1 MPLERTKENA
11 EKNVSF
17 NTSMSAPL
25 LRQSC
30 GQEEFIMSPVP
41 STQDG
46 KSKFHKKRVVTL
58 RHGDSLEND
67 RFMYHPYILSYY
79 EGENGKGQ
87 RQPRYRS
94 KLPKQSS
101 DENRDFAAMSVPNL
115 YKSADNLDSE
125 MDTERDFP
133 SALRRPNPRI
143 VIPES
148 SIESQE
154 LPNESSQNNCEC
166 PKPDNLSCPVPTI
179 YFTDGM
185 RSVDFILVWDA
196 FTEDAVKPEAQEKRK
211 IFEANLAKE
220 GLELEYVPQESNGLN
235 FVKIHAPQEV
245 LRRYGEILKLRMPMR
260 EELCKAPR
268 EFRQNRLYNA
278 TAFIQQVFHA
288 RTVFLTFL
296 SLSY

>member
-1 MPLERTKENA
+1 
-11 EKNVSF
+11 VSRRKI
-17 NTSMSAPL
+17 SS
-25 LRQSC
+25 RQ
-30 GQEEFIMSPVP
+30 
-41 STQDG
+41 G
-46 KSKFHKKRVVTL
+46 KKYFK
-58 RHGDSLEND
+58 
-67 RFMYHPYILSYY
+67 
-79 EGENGKGQ
+79 
-87 RQPRYRS
+87 
-94 KLPKQSS
+94 
-101 DENRDFAAMSVPNL
+101 
-115 YKSADNLDSE
+115 
-125 MDTERDFP
+125 DFP

>member
-1 MPLERTKENA
+1 
-11 EKNVSF
+11 
-17 NTSMSAPL
+17 
-25 LRQSC
+25 
-30 GQEEFIMSPVP
+30 
-41 STQDG
+41 
-46 KSKFHKKRVVTL
+46 
-58 RHGDSLEND
+58 
-67 RFMYHPYILSYY
+67 
-79 EGENGKGQ
+79 
-87 RQPRYRS
+87 
-94 KLPKQSS
+94 
-101 DENRDFAAMSVPNL
+101 
-115 YKSADNLDSE
+115 
-125 MDTERDFP
+125 
-133 SALRRPNPRI
+133 

-235 FVKIHAPQEV
+235 FVKVSFTYGVLFLIFTTKFQIHAPQEV

-260 EELCKAPR
+260 EVDISIIYI
-268 EFRQNRLYNA
+268 F
-278 TAFIQQVFHA
+278 
-288 RTVFLTFL
+288 
-296 SLSY
+296 